1 MFRKRDILTLVW
13 FSVVVRGRENFKK
26 MCKFFCKYGNA
37 FYKISKDMK
46 VIGFLSKV
54 YSLNGKS
61 EIVIF
66 GCQESLLFSCKI
78 YMIIRNLR
86 GFLTNIM
93 EENKT

>member
-1 MFRKRDILTLVW
+1 
-13 FSVVVRGRENFKK
+13 
-26 MCKFFCKYGNA
+26 
-37 FYKISKDMK
+37 MK